1 MFEIYGLRKKQ
12 RKGTIYF
19 HIAVNLM
26 CTFSYVNLIFSFLLC
41 IFAVKLV
48 ILFWCKALNLKI
60 KDKGIKEGKGTM
72 YFQITVNL
80 I

>member
-48 ILFWCKALNLKI
+48 ILFWCKALNLSPNCRQTNDISKLKI
-60 KDKGIKEGKGTM
+60 KE
-72 YFQITVNL
+72 
-80 I
+80 

>member
-12 RKGTIYF
+12 RKGTMYF

-48 ILFWCKALNLKI
+48 ILFWCKALNLSPNYRQTNDISKLKI
-60 KDKGIKEGKGTM
+60 KE
-72 YFQITVNL
+72 
-80 I
+80 